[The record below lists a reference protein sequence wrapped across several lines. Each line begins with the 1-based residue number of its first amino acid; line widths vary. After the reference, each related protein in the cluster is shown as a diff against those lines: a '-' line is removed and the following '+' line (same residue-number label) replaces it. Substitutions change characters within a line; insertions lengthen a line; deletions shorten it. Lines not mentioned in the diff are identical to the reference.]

1 MIIIIIKNVKD
12 YQNGLSE
19 EANIMWKLVNG
30 KLIQTV
36 DISRVEYKTRIS
48 KKLLDELKQL
58 AEEHKTHVGYLLENG
73 FENILEVNYINF
85 DKNKRPKDRIE
96 FRTTCNKETL
106 ENLRKLAK
114 ENKLNL
120 NDVIETSI
128 AYINIEQVKDGNWR
142 YRVEN

>member
-1 MIIIIIKNVKD
+1 
-12 YQNGLSE
+12 
-19 EANIMWKLVNG
+19 MWKLVNG